1 MSASNLTSEQLR
13 RIEENKRKALAKLA
27 QKNKQPHSG
36 PPVDQQPTSVSNIP
50 GPQNS
55 VKSVIKPPSKPIAHV
70 PYNVKAVINI
80 SETSKSNEPVNVAD
94 SFQAVTFKSETS
106 KSSVNVA
113 DSFKAVTFNSET
125 SKTRVIV
132 ANSFKSVTNDSE
144 TLNRVSVLCRYKNE
158 NLSNKNINGDTNNTH
173 VLADNNSLS
182 SAERIEQNRL
192 KALAKR
198 AEKHKSPIKQASNV
212 LTNST
217 NSMGQCII
225 NTRDKGGQVTH
236 PQNSFT
242 SYNKIPSAGS
252 NLLETNQ
259 ASAGSHLVTN
269 QASAGSQL
277 LVTNQASAG
286 SNLIVTNQETKTSTN
301 VTSFQKGVNVFSAWE
316 RSDSQLR
323 TTENV
328 LPAATCSSDQ
338 TLKRPS
344 FFGAPSKGECI
355 LVSRDRFTVKIGY
368 CAPLI
373 ELFKTMNT
381 KLYDAPAK
389 QWTISLSE
397 YNKFMTSCMSLKPA
411 VTVEPLPK
419 ALLTAFA
426 VQIKGGNPSR
436 DIPIADL
443 SSVEQSLVS
452 SLMSFQ
458 RKGVDFGV
466 SKNGRV
472 LIADDMGLGKTIQAI
487 CLARYYKDEW
497 PLLVVVPSSVRFDW
511 SQQFQRWVPSLDP
524 QSVNVVVAG
533 KDSCT
538 SGLINILS
546 YDLMARQ
553 AEALMKKRFQ
563 VIIMDECHLLKNY
576 KTARCKAAMPLL
588 QTARRVILL
597 SGTPA
602 LSRPSELYTQINA
615 VCPYLFKYHDFGVR
629 YCDGRQERWGWDY
642 TGSSNMGEL
651 QILLEERVMIRRL
664 KKDVLTEL
672 PDKIRKMILL
682 DPGSIK
688 VSRELRS
695 ASKVMTSANLKKK
708 DEQGA
713 LLDFFHKSGFAK
725 MKAIKNY
732 VEELLEGE
740 NKFLI
745 FGHHGDILDGIE
757 EIVKAKI
764 GTQYIRI
771 DGKTSSEQRNVFC
784 QKFQLRDDIR
794 VAILSITA
802 CNAGLNLSAANLV
815 VFAELFWNPG
825 ILVQAEDRAH
835 RIGQQDS
842 VVVQYLVA
850 TGTSDDHIWTSV
862 RWRSASF
869 LTSHS
874 TLTRAAC

>member
-1 MSASNLTSEQLR
+1 
-13 RIEENKRKALAKLA
+13 
-27 QKNKQPHSG
+27 
-36 PPVDQQPTSVSNIP
+36 
-50 GPQNS
+50 
-55 VKSVIKPPSKPIAHV
+55 
-70 PYNVKAVINI
+70 
-80 SETSKSNEPVNVAD
+80 
-94 SFQAVTFKSETS
+94 
-106 KSSVNVA
+106 
-113 DSFKAVTFNSET
+113 
-125 SKTRVIV
+125 
-132 ANSFKSVTNDSE
+132 
-144 TLNRVSVLCRYKNE
+144 
-158 NLSNKNINGDTNNTH
+158 
-173 VLADNNSLS
+173 
-182 SAERIEQNRL
+182 
-192 KALAKR
+192 
-198 AEKHKSPIKQASNV
+198 
-212 LTNST
+212 
-217 NSMGQCII
+217 MGQCII

-524 QSVNVVVAG
+524 QSVNVVM
-533 KDSCT
+533 T
-538 SGLINILS
+538 LS
-546 YDLMARQ
+546 VL
-553 AEALMKKRFQ
+553 
-563 VIIMDECHLLKNY
+563 HL
-576 KTARCKAAMPLL
+576 TAIPVLGS
-588 QTARRVILL
+588 L
-597 SGTPA
+597 SGPPVSECGGDIVCITPY
-602 LSRPSELYTQINA
+602 SNFQHWVPSLDPQSVNA
-615 VCPYLFKYHDFGVR
+615 VVTLSVLHLTAIPVL
-629 YCDGRQERWGWDY
+629 
-642 TGSSNMGEL
+642 GSLSG
-651 QILLEERVMIRRL
+651 
-664 KKDVLTEL
+664 
-672 PDKIRKMILL
+672 P
-682 DPGSIK
+682 P
-688 VSRELRS
+688 VSEC
-695 ASKVMTSANLKKK
+695 
-708 DEQGA
+708 G
-713 LLDFFHKSGFAK
+713 
-725 MKAIKNY
+725 
-732 VEELLEGE
+732 
-740 NKFLI
+740 
-745 FGHHGDILDGIE
+745 GDIVCI
-757 EIVKAKI
+757 
-764 GTQYIRI
+764 
-771 DGKTSSEQRNVFC
+771 TSYSN
-784 QKFQLRDDIR
+784 
-794 VAILSITA
+794 SS
-802 CNAGLNLSAANLV
+802 AGFPL
-815 VFAELFWNPG
+815 
-825 ILVQAEDRAH
+825 
-835 RIGQQDS
+835 
-842 VVVQYLVA
+842 
-850 TGTSDDHIWTSV
+850 WTPSQ
-862 RWRSASF
+862 
-869 LTSHS
+869 
-874 TLTRAAC
+874 